1 MTEEAKAS
9 MRMIHTPDAPGP
21 AGHYSQAVVHGGFA
35 FVSGQLP
42 IDGDG
47 HPLDGDSVAE
57 QTRTVLANIDAI
69 LRAAGSG
76 LDRTVQITIY
86 VTDIGDW
93 PDVNEAYQ
101 AALGDHR
108 PARAVIPVGELH
120 HGVAL
125 EVQAIAAV

>member
-1 MTEEAKAS
+1 
-9 MRMIHTPDAPGP
+9 MRLVHTDDAPPP
-21 AGHYSQAVVHGGFA
+21 AGHYSQAVVHDGLA

-42 IDGDG
+42 IDADG
-47 HPLDGDSVAE
+47 NALADASVGE
-57 QTRTVLANIDAI
+57 QTRTVLENIDAI

-76 LDRTVQITIY
+76 LDRALQITIY
-86 VTDIGDW
+86 VTDIAHW
-93 PDVNEAYQ
+93 PAVNDAYE

-108 PARAVIPVGELH
+108 PARAVIPVKDLH